1 MALAREIGQVNHLPR
16 EVSMKGHS
24 QSRRWVRIG
33 LVVGAIVASHAL
45 NGGSA
50 QAATLH
56 PGSARIAAAAAPASD
71 IVLAGFTSQQYPTF
85 FKVSKDGRTL
95 TVGAIALEMTCT
107 SGAQFVLQDSFGRV
121 RISPNG
127 RLRVTT
133 SIPPTAG
140 SSGDTYSGTDSLT
153 AKLSHRHI
161 QVSGTWQLKVNYS
174 FTNGM
179 SDQCDSGPVRFT
191 ATA

>member
-1 MALAREIGQVNHLPR
+1 MNGRN
-16 EVSMKGHS
+16 
-24 QSRRWVRIG
+24 QSRRARWLRVAFA
-33 LVVGAIVASHAL
+33 VTAAIAAHAL

-50 QAATLH
+50 QAALIH
-56 PGSARIAAAAAPASD
+56 AQPAGSARIAAAADAAPTSD
-71 IVLAGFTSQQYPTF
+71 IVLGGFTSQQYPTF

-107 SGAQFVLQDSFGRV
+107 SGSQFVLEDGFGRV

-127 RLRVTT
+127 RLRAMTAF
-133 SIPPTAG
+133 PPTAG
-140 SSGDTYSGTDSLT
+140 SSGDTFSGTDSLT
-153 AKLSHRHI
+153 GRLSHRRTS
-161 QVSGTWQLKVNYS
+161 VSGTWRLKVNYS
-174 FTNGM
+174 FSNGM

>member
-1 MALAREIGQVNHLPR
+1 
-16 EVSMKGHS
+16 MKG
-24 QSRRWVRIG
+24 RIQNRQAKW
-33 LVVGAIVASHAL
+33 LRVAFAVTVAIAAHAL

-50 QAATLH
+50 QAAMIHLQ
-56 PGSARIAAAAAPASD
+56 PAGSAHIAAAADAAPTSD

-95 TVGAIALEMTCT
+95 TVGAIAIEMTCT
-107 SGAQFVLQDSFGRV
+107 SGSQFVVEDALGRV

-127 RLRVTT
+127 RLRATT
-133 SIPPTAG
+133 VIPPTAG
-140 SSGDTYSGTDSLT
+140 SSGDTFSGTDSLT
-153 AKLSHRHI
+153 ARLSHHHTS
-161 QVSGTWQLKVNYS
+161 VSGTWQLKVNYS

-191 ATA
+191 TTG